1 MANTFLSASSD
12 HYCRVHDNQT
22 YQENSRLKNCTI
34 PYEVDDGEVEWSKC
48 DRYNV
53 TDQDCYD
60 GEAEFD
66 LVCEKDWMKQLSK
79 AIYPLGSLFG
89 TAVIGQLSDKFGR
102 KPCFFSCLLLLIIVV
117 FITACAPVYAVFAV
131 GQFFIGFL
139 SVGLFTVAFVLG
151 LELVGPGKR
160 DLAGMVILIFYAC
173 GYMMLAVF
181 SKAVNGN
188 WRQLELL
195 IAILYVPFFSY
206 Y

>member
-1 MANTFLSASSD
+1 
-12 HYCRVHDNQT
+12 
-22 YQENSRLKNCTI
+22 
-34 PYEVDDGEVEWSKC
+34 
-48 DRYNV
+48 
-53 TDQDCYD
+53 
-60 GEAEFD
+60 
-66 LVCEKDWMKQLSK
+66 
-79 AIYPLGSLFG
+79 
-89 TAVIGQLSDKFGR
+89 FGR
-102 KPCFFSCLLLLIIVV
+102 KPCFFSCLLLLILVV

-195 IAILYVPFFSY
+195 IAILYIPFFSY
-206 Y
+206 YWLVPESVRWLMQQGRYQHAENILQKAAKMNKVTLPENIFEEEKKAQDTLREEQEKGQ